1 MYHGS
6 VYQDGKRFRKA
17 LSTSRQTALKLLKDF
32 EYDVLTGLK
41 NTPKTPQVS
50 LIHARLS
57 FLKEKELSGVSDK
70 RMQILKYV
78 LKRLLSFME
87 SEYIADITPVMAK
100 QFFSIRMNQHTPI
113 YYKS

>member
-6 VYQDGKRFRKA
+6 VYLNGKRFRKA
-17 LSTSRQTALKLLKDF
+17 LSSNRQTALKLLKDF

-41 NTPKTPQVS
+41 NSPKKPQVS

-78 LKRLLSFME
+78 LKRLIAYIE
-87 SEYIADITPVMAK
+87 NEYISDITPAMAK
-100 QFFSIRMNQHTPI
+100 QFFSNRMF
-113 YYKS
+113 